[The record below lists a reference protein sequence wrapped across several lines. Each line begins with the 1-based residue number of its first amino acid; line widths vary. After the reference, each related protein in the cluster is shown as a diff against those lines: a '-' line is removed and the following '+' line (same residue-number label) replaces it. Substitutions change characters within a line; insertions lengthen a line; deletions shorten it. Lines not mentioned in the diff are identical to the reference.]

1 MPAFAVIGAQWGD
14 EGKGKVIDFL
24 AARAGVVARY
34 SGGNNAGHTVIND
47 RGTFAFHLVPS
58 GVCWPHTRNIIGNGV
73 VVDPDV
79 LLKEIDDLKR
89 AGLNYKSLAI
99 SERAHIVMP
108 YHVQLDILEEKRRG
122 SGALG
127 TTGRGIGPAYID
139 KVART
144 GFRMG
149 ELLNP
154 EELAMRL
161 PDIVNH
167 KNEILTKIYG
177 APPIDPAAILSKVQT
192 WAPRLAPYICQ
203 VEDLVEEALAKGG
216 NVILEGAQGALLDI
230 DHGTYPYVTSS
241 SPTVGGALTG
251 SGLSPRT
258 FGGVVGVFKAYC
270 TRVGGGPFPTELT
283 DEVGEHIRTKAKEF
297 GATTGRPRRTGWFD
311 GVAARYSA
319 RVNGYDSI
327 VVTRLDI
334 LDGIDPIRICVAYE
348 LDGRRIDRFPLEG
361 GALERCVPVYETLPS
376 WSQSTYG
383 VTREADLPAGAR
395 AYVRRI
401 AEVTGAPVAM
411 ISTGPRR
418 HETLVLRD
426 ILAPG

>member
-1 MPAFAVIGAQWGD
+1 
-14 EGKGKVIDFL
+14 
-24 AARAGVVARY
+24 
-34 SGGNNAGHTVIND
+34 
-47 RGTFAFHLVPS
+47 
-58 GVCWPHTRNIIGNGV
+58 
-73 VVDPDV
+73 
-79 LLKEIDDLKR
+79 
-89 AGLNYKSLAI
+89 
-99 SERAHIVMP
+99 
-108 YHVQLDILEEKRRG
+108 
-122 SGALG
+122 
-127 TTGRGIGPAYID
+127 
-139 KVART
+139 
-144 GFRMG
+144 MG
-149 ELLNP
+149 ELLNS
-154 EELAMRL
+154 EELATRL

-192 WAPRLAPYICQ
+192 WAPRLAPYIRQ
-203 VEDLVEEALAKGG
+203 VEDLVEEELGSGG

-251 SGLSPRT
+251 SGLSPRS

-283 DEVGEHIRTKAKEF
+283 DQVGEHIRNKAKEF

-319 RVNGYDSI
+319 RLNGYDSI

-348 LDGRRIDRFPLEG
+348 LDGRQIDRFPLEG

-383 VTREADLPAGAR
+383 VTREADLPSGAR

-401 AEVTGAPVAM
+401 QELAGVPVNM
-411 ISTGPRR
+411 ISTGPKRN
-418 HETLVLRD
+418 ETLVLRD
-426 ILAPG
+426 VLAPG